1 MASTA
6 EILALLKAHA
16 DPRNVA
22 GMARFGMSVEGR
34 LGVSVPAMRRIAK
47 AIGKNH
53 RLALDLWKTGLAEAR
68 ILASMIAEP
77 GALTE
82 RQMEAWVRDFDS
94 WDVCDQVCMNLFEK
108 SPLAR
113 RKILEWSGR
122 EETFV
127 KRAAFALVACLAWHD
142 RGAPDEEFRAWLPV
156 IVRGAT
162 DERNFVKKAVSW
174 ALRHIGK
181 RNLTLNT
188 AALRTAKALRRLGSK
203 SARWIGADA
212 RRELAA
218 ETTRQRIRRAAAPGP
233 RRTSASGASSAASAR
248 RRSPRATRTRP

>member
-1 MASTA
+1 VTSTT
-6 EILALLKAHA
+6 EILEQLRAKA

-47 AIGKNH
+47 ATGKNH
-53 RLALDLWKTGLAEAR
+53 PLALDLWKTGIAEAR
-68 ILASMIAEP
+68 ILAAMIAEP
-77 GALTE
+77 GALTA
-82 RQMEAWVRDFDS
+82 RRMEAWVRDFDS

-127 KRAAFALVACLAWHD
+127 KRAAFALIACIAWHD
-142 RGAPDEEFRAWLPV
+142 RGAPDEEFLAWLPV
-156 IVRGAT
+156 IVRGAA

-181 RNLTLNT
+181 RNLKLNT
-188 AALRTAKALRRLGSK
+188 AALRTARALRRLDAK

-212 RRELAA
+212 LRELAD
-218 ETTRQRIRRAAAPGP
+218 ETIRERIRRAAAPGP
-233 RRTSASGASSAASAR
+233 RAHPG
-248 RRSPRATRTRP
+248 